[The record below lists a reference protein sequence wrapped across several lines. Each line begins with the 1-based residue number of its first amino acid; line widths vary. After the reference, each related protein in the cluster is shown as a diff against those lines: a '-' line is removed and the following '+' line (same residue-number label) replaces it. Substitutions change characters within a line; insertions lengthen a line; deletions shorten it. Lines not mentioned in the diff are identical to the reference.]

1 MTQRKPHY
9 IARLDDDSAEQ
20 LDENVDSLYEKKAES
35 HMYYKGSAS
44 ETIVKAYQSQ
54 QMGDGLFSATGS
66 PTVTKTFP
74 LPEKQVDV
82 IYVTAHACTNL
93 FTAHVTDVTQTS
105 VSVTI
110 QNKSGAGNISANSTE
125 ACRVFWQ
132 VIGSNQ

>member
-9 IARLDDDSAEQ
+9 ISKIDDGSVEL

-35 HMYYKGSAS
+35 HMYYNGSAS
-44 ETIVKAYQSQ
+44 ETVVKAYQSQ
-54 QMGDGLFSATGS
+54 QLGKGVFSATGS

-82 IYVTAHACTNL
+82 IYVTAHACSDL

-105 VSVTI
+105 VAVTI
-110 QNKSGAGNISANSTE
+110 QNRSGAGNISANSTE
-125 ACRVFWQ
+125 ACTVFWQ